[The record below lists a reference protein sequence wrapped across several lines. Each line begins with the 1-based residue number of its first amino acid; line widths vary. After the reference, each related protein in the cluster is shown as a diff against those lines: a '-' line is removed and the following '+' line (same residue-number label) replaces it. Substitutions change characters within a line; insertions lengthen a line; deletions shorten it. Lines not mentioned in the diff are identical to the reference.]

1 MLWAIPFYIHSSPSP
16 LLARFFEGAMKVVSE
31 GLMRPHRFDL
41 NRFFSGVWD
50 ENRLFLFGERKNP
63 LIFEGAIVSVL

>member
-31 GLMRPHRFDL
+31 GLMRPHT
-41 NRFFSGVWD
+41 
-50 ENRLFLFGERKNP
+50 
-63 LIFEGAIVSVL
+63 LIFAAFSEGFGTKIVFFCLGKEKIR